1 MKLSMKILA
10 LNPNTSAFVTD
21 KVCDIARK
29 TAGPEV
35 EITGVT
41 GRHGPPIVGTRSE
54 CVMAAQEALSL
65 AAEHA
70 KDCDGVLLAISFDT
84 GLDALREMLPIP
96 VIGMSEAG
104 MLAAMTVS
112 RRFAMLTFGDRAV
125 PIYEELVDYYRW
137 GDRSA
142 GVISLPPLSQA
153 ELEDATL
160 AIPQLIDAIEAAARE
175 RSAESVVLA
184 GAVFAGI
191 ADAIRDRVSIPV
203 IDGIAAGVHQLRML
217 HGLKLRKPA
226 SGSLACPTA
235 KDLHGMPDGLTE
247 IFRKF

>member
-1 MKLSMKILA
+1 MKLFMKILA

-21 KVCDIARK
+21 KVCDIAQK

-112 RRFAMLTFGDRAV
+112 RRFAMLTFGNRAV

-142 GVISLPPLSQA
+142 GVVSLPPLSQA

-160 AIPQLIDAIEAAARE
+160 VIPQLIDAIEAAARE
-175 RSAESVVLA
+175 RGAESVVLA
-184 GAVFAGI
+184 GAVFAGM

-217 HGLKLRKPA
+217 HDLKLRKPA

-235 KDLHGMPDGLTE
+235 KDLRGMPDGLTE
-247 IFRKF
+247 TFRKF